1 MRAGTW
7 ESHHAITSLLFRY
20 AECIDRADFAGLG
33 ALFAHGRIRSSAGPT
48 GPGWSGDEVRAFYAR
63 TNKVHRDGTLRTRHL
78 NTNPLV
84 DIDEAAGVATVRS
97 TYVVFQATAKL
108 PLQPI
113 VGGRYEDRFERA
125 GGEWRWSERLIHVDQ
140 VGDVS
145 EHLNLD
151 PELLQRR

>member
-7 ESHHAITSLLFRY
+7 ESYHAITSLLFRY

-33 ALFAHGRIRSSAGPT
+33 ELFAHGRIRSSSGPAGS
-48 GPGWSGDEVRAFYAR
+48 GWSGDQVREFYAR
-63 TNKVHRDGTLRTRHL
+63 SNKVHEDGTLRTRHL
-78 NTNPLV
+78 NVNHLV

-97 TYVVFQATAKL
+97 AYVVFQATAKL
-108 PLQPI
+108 PFQPI

-125 GGEWRWSERLIHVDQ
+125 GGAWRWSERLIHVDQ
-140 VGDVS
+140 LGDVS

-151 PELLQRR
+151 RSLLTRR

>member
-7 ESHHAITSLLFRY
+7 ESHHAITTLLFRY
-20 AECIDRADFAGLG
+20 AECIDRADFVGLA
-33 ALFAHGRIRSSAGPT
+33 ALFANGRIRSSAGPA
-48 GPGWSGDEVRAFYAR
+48 GDGWSGDEVRAFYAQ
-63 TNKVHRDGTLRTRHL
+63 TNKLHADGTLRTRHV

-97 TYVVFQATAKL
+97 AYVVFQATAKL
-108 PLQPI
+108 PFQPI

-151 PELLQRR
+151 PELLRRR

>member
-1 MRAGTW
+1 MRAGRW
-7 ESHHAITSLLFRY
+7 ESYHAITTLLFRY

-33 ALFAHGRIRSSAGPT
+33 ELFAHGRIRSSSGPAGS
-48 GPGWSGDEVRAFYAR
+48 GWSGDQVREFYAQ
-63 TNKVHRDGTLRTRHL
+63 TNRVHEDGTLRTRHL
-78 NTNPLV
+78 NANHLV

-97 TYVVFQATAKL
+97 AYVVFQATAKL
-108 PLQPI
+108 PFQPI

-145 EHLNLD
+145 EHLALD
-151 PELLQRR
+151 PKLLTRR